1 MSSTKVNDTT
11 NVGHSTSTASM
22 FKLGNA
28 VAGSVGNVTSSVG
41 SGGVGTSTDQF
52 LPNTSLPQNETAA
65 AFVAEQETVY
75 PTVVLS
81 VMDASTIYSANF
93 GDHNEATDQKNLSQK
108 EAGQQVETYEK
119 VMDAFEVITGK
130 TRGFG

>member
-1 MSSTKVNDTT
+1 MSSTKVSDTT
-11 NVGHSTSTASM
+11 NVGRSTSTASM

-28 VAGSVGNVTSSVG
+28 VAGSVGNVASSVG

-52 LPNTSLPQNETAA
+52 LPNTSLPQNENPA
-65 AFVAEQETVY
+65 AFAASQETVY
-75 PTVVLS
+75 PTVVMS
-81 VMDASTIYSANF
+81 VMDSSTIYSANF
-93 GDHNEATDQKNLSQK
+93 TDHAEDTENKNLSQK